1 MRSATRKRKLKV
13 AIIALTS
20 CEGEQFVMFDQGE
33 EFFKLTDFL
42 ELSEFKLF
50 EETPESRSYDVAFIE
65 GGPITKEDLEKLI
78 DIRKRSKLL
87 IAIGSCAVLGGIP
100 EIKNYVNKDEK
111 IKYVYQYTKHI
122 DNVEVKPIR
131 EVVKVDYEI
140 PGCPMDG
147 KEFLRVVKAIRK
159 GVFTK
164 IPERPV
170 CFECQT
176 NRYDCLLMKEKPC
189 LGPITKGGCGAVC
202 LKGGYQCEGCR
213 GPLENVNLD
222 NHVNLLKKYISK
234 RHLEHLLELYGIK
247 DDILEHKREK
257 KKL

>member
-1 MRSATRKRKLKV
+1 MSNKKRKLKV

-33 EFFKLTDFL
+33 EFFKLTEYFD
-42 ELSEFKLF
+42 LSEFKLF
-50 EETPESRSYDVAFIE
+50 EDTPEPKNFDIAFIE
-65 GGPITKEDLEKLI
+65 GGPFTKADFERVK
-78 DIRKRSKLL
+78 DIRKRSKLV

-111 IKYVYQYTKHI
+111 IKYVYKHTKHI
-122 DNVEVKPIR
+122 NNVEVKPIR
-131 EVVKVDYEI
+131 EIIKVDYEI

-159 GVFTK
+159 GIFSK

-170 CFECQT
+170 CFECQA
-176 NRYDCLLMKEKPC
+176 NRYECLLMKGKPC

-202 LKGGYQCEGCR
+202 LEGGYQCEGCR
-213 GPLENVNLD
+213 GPLDNVNLE
-222 NHVNLLKKYISK
+222 NHTKLLRKYISE
-234 RHLEHLLELYGIK
+234 RHLEHLLELYGVK
-247 DDILEHKREK
+247 DDIMERKRKSEK
-257 KKL
+257 